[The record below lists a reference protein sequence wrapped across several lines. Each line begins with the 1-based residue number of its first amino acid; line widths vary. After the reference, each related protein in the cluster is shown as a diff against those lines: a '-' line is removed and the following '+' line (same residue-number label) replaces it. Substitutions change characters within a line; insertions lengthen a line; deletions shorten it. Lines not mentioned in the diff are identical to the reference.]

1 MDATP
6 AGEKHIKSRYAGT
19 CRVCAADLPAKSE
32 AIWERESKTV
42 RCVNCPAESADGV
55 EHEDDVVDSSDEGQV
70 TDEVSDLSP
79 AVEVD
84 SGIAGAS
91 ARREYEKR
99 KANKEARIHA
109 KYPRMG
115 KLIVALAD
123 EPQSTTA
130 WKTGAIGEERLGLAL
145 DKRVSTRIKVLHD
158 RGIPKSRANIDHLV
172 VTPKGVW
179 VVDPKRYKGR
189 PELQVEGGLIR
200 PRTEK
205 LVVAGRDRSK
215 LIDGALK
222 QVELV
227 RNAIGEGVPVHGV
240 LCFIESDW
248 PLLGGAFEIQGIHVL
263 RPKKLYPMLESDGA
277 LGDGDIAALHKRLAE
292 LFPPA

>member
-6 AGEKHIKSRYAGT
+6 AGEKRMKLRYAGT
-19 CRVCAADLPAKSE
+19 CRVCGTDLPATSE

-42 RCVNCPAESADGV
+42 RCVSFPAENAEV
-55 EHEDDVVDSSDEGQV
+55 IEHEDHVVDSPDPEQV
-70 TDEVSDLSP
+70 TDEVNDLSP
-79 AVEVD
+79 EAEVD
-84 SGIAGAS
+84 SGTAGAS

-115 KLIVALAD
+115 NLIVALAE

-130 WKTGAIGEERLGLAL
+130 WKTGAIGEERLGIAL
-145 DKRVSTRIKVLHD
+145 DKRVSSRLKVLHD

-215 LIDGALK
+215 LVDGALK

-227 RNAIGEGVPVHGV
+227 RNTIGEGIPVHGV

-248 PLLGGAFEIQGIHVL
+248 PLFGGSFEIQGFHVL
-263 RPKKLYPMLESDGA
+263 WPKKLYPMLESDGP
-277 LGDGDIAALHKRLAE
+277 LSDGDIAALHKRLAE